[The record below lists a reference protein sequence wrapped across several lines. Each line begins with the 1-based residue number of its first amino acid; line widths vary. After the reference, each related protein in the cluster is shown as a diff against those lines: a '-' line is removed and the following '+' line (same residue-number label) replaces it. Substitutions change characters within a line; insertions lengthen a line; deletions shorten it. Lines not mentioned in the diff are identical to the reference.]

1 MSKKI
6 IITESQEQQLL
17 EYMICEKTFPIDTT
31 KVLVVKD
38 YLDKHFKK
46 GKLSKFGNDGF
57 PVDEPVVGM
66 KGGDGEVVKNL
77 TARQLLDIL
86 EEFSKSLFTNT
97 IEQEKFLIQ
106 VMKDWYYNRISK
118 EGLLS
123 VTHC

>member
-6 IITESQEQQLL
+6 IITEKQEQQLL
-17 EYMICEKTFPIDTT
+17 EYLICEQTFPINTK

-38 YLDKHFKK
+38 YLDTYFKK
-46 GKLSKFGNDGF
+46 GNLSKFGDDGF

-66 KGGDGEVVKNL
+66 KGSDGEVVKNL
-77 TARQLLDIL
+77 TARQLLDVL
-86 EEFSKSLFTNT
+86 EDKFKDMFSNT

>member
-17 EYMICEKTFPIDTT
+17 EYMICEKTFPIDTN

-46 GKLSKFGNDGF
+46 GNLAEFGDDGL
-57 PVDEPVVGM
+57 PVNKPVVGM
-66 KGGDGEVVKNL
+66 INNGEPVKNL
-77 TARQLLDIL
+77 TARQLLDVL
-86 EEFSKSLFTNT
+86 EDEFRGMFKDKRQRT
-97 IEQEKFLIQ
+97 KFLIQ
-106 VMKDWYYNRISK
+106 VMKDWYHNRISK
-118 EGLLS
+118 DGLLS

>member
-17 EYMICEKTFPIDTT
+17 EYMICEKTFPIDTN

-38 YLDKHFKK
+38 YLEKHFKK
-46 GKLSKFGNDGF
+46 GNLAEFGDDGL
-57 PVDEPVVGM
+57 PVNKPVVGM
-66 KGGDGEVVKNL
+66 INNGEPVKNL

-86 EEFSKSLFTNT
+86 EDEFRGMFNDKRQRT
-97 IEQEKFLIQ
+97 KFLIQ

-118 EGLLS
+118 DGLLS